1 MRTIPQR
8 GRQTLCHQ
16 YQSGDILNETLIK
29 ILHAET
35 STQLRHLLD
44 QFGERLVPSI
54 VDSPTETSLSPAE
67 FGEQEVHRAS
77 AIATLFATGSPPS
90 ILLLDASDCHR
101 LQKLTPPLA
110 HSKATNRI
118 APTVADN
125 RTKNHSSDGTDAN
138 ANCINTS
145 ANIDWYIQL
154 ASKCYT
160 DGFLSHVN
168 HLDECSPCPRS
179 ALAIDSKLQRQHIE
193 SPSAYAVS
201 PLPSTV
207 CKRSHQRRHR
217 RRPLKPLRST
227 NLFSSSSRAVHSA
240 TASDNNATSTNCCNS
255 FENCDSQRINR
266 RITRTSGIGSVVDR
280 SGCAHADDT
289 MNRGFAP
296 NSAQG
301 LQHHHFQPQHQNHN
315 HTSHTS
321 VDDQNNRFVYADDR
335 MNIISP
341 TIANRVNDLINSFY
355 TLNLTAADDYSLP
368 QIILTDFSN
377 NSLQPTTTPLFLSTT
392 ETPSSAAFHPAV
404 VSIDIDSSVTTSTS
418 SSHPQFVADD
428 SQLAETKSQQQLQF
442 TFNGTHFAASPNCS
456 QFHSNGSRSFHSN

>member
-1 MRTIPQR
+1 MRAIPQR

-29 ILHAET
+29 ILHAKT

-54 VDSPTETSLSPAE
+54 VDSPTEISLYPTE

-77 AIATLFATGSPPS
+77 AIATLFSTASPPS
-90 ILLLDASDCHR
+90 ILSLHASDRHC
-101 LQKLTPPLA
+101 LQKLTPSLA

-118 APTVADN
+118 AAAVTDN

-138 ANCINTS
+138 ANCINTND
-145 ANIDWYIQL
+145 NIDWYIQL

-179 ALAIDSKLQRQHIE
+179 AVTIDSKLQRQHIK

-201 PLPSTV
+201 SLQSTV
-207 CKRSHQRRHR
+207 CKRSRQRRT

-227 NLFSSSSRAVHSA
+227 NLFSSSTRAVHSA
-240 TASDNNATSTNCCNS
+240 TTNDNNASSTNWCDS
-255 FENCDSQRINR
+255 FESCDSQRINR
-266 RITRTSGIGSVVDR
+266 RITRTSGIGSVTNR
-280 SGCAHADDT
+280 SRFAYADDT
-289 MNRGFAP
+289 MNRRFAP

-301 LQHHHFQPQHQNHN
+301 LQHHQFQPQHQNHN
-315 HTSHTS
+315 STSHTS

-341 TIANRVNDLINSFY
+341 TTANRVNDLINSFY

-392 ETPSSAAFHPAV
+392 ENPSSAAFHPAV
-404 VSIDIDSSVTTSTS
+404 VSIEIDNATTSTS
-418 SSHPQFVADD
+418 SSHPQFLADD

-442 TFNGTHFAASPNCS
+442 TFNGTHFSASPNCS